1 MPHIHI
7 THSEKGD
14 NKGSCRELVAY
25 LEKENQQN
33 QPNQELWFNQNRS
46 DIKPGEVQSSI
57 DQNVSKLKKTEA
69 KFFLV
74 NISPSTAELAH
85 IGSDPEKLK
94 AYGRQ
99 VMEAYA
105 QNFQKGLG
113 ANDLV
118 YFGKVEYNR
127 SYKYTDP
134 EVKAGQAKR
143 GELKEGAQ
151 MHIQIIVSRKDA
163 DNKRLLSP
171 LNNSSGRNQEHS
183 AKFGQFNHINFKKA
197 GEQAFDQSFGYQR
210 SFEERFEYLNMMKN
224 GKPLEKAQIQLEKQ
238 QWNKNQN
245 TREELEAK
253 QEKEMENQKLNQPLQ
268 ENRINKFG
276 TGMGM

>member
-1 MPHIHI
+1 MPHIHV

-14 NKGSCRELVAY
+14 NKGSCSELVAY
-25 LEKENQQN
+25 LEKENQEN
-33 QPNQELWFNQNRS
+33 QPKQEFWFNQDRS
-46 DIKPGEVQSSI
+46 DIKPSEVQRSI

-74 NISPSTAELAH
+74 NICPSAQELAH
-85 IGSDPEKLK
+85 IGSDPDKLK

-143 GELKEGAQ
+143 GEFKEGAQ
-151 MHIQIIVSRKDA
+151 MHVQIIVSRKDA
-163 DNKRLLSP
+163 DNRRLLSP
-171 LNNSSGRNQEHS
+171 LNNSSGKNLEHS
-183 AKFGQFNHINFKKA
+183 AKFGQFNHMNFKKA
-197 GEQAFDQSFGYQR
+197 GEQVFDQVFEYPR
-210 SFEERFEYLNMMKN
+210 SFEERFEYLNTMKN
-224 GKPLEKAQIQLEKQ
+224 GKPLEKAQSQLEKQ
-238 QWNKNQN
+238 QWNKDQD
-245 TREELEAK
+245 TKKEIEAR
-253 QEKEMENQKLNQPLQ
+253 Q
-268 ENRINKFG
+268 ENKQSQSNEISRDVKVDRGIG
-276 TGMGM
+276 LGL

>member
-7 THSEKGD
+7 THPEKGD

-25 LEKENQQN
+25 LEKENQKSQSK
-33 QPNQELWFNQNRS
+33 QELWFNQNRS
-46 DIKPGEVQSSI
+46 DIKSNEVQRSI

-74 NISPSTAELAH
+74 NISPSAHELAH

-94 AYGRQ
+94 AYSRQ

-105 QNFQKGLG
+105 QNFQKGIA

-143 GELKEGAQ
+143 GELKTGNQ
-151 MHIQIIVSRKDA
+151 MHIQIIISRKDA

-171 LNNSSGRNQEHS
+171 LNNSSGRNLEHS

-197 GEQAFDQSFGYQR
+197 GEQVFDQSFGYAR

-224 GKPLEKAQIQLEKQ
+224 GKPLEKAQSQLEKQ
-238 QWNKNQN
+238 HWNKDQD
-245 TREELEAK
+245 TK
-253 QEKEMENQKLNQPLQ
+253 KEIEVRQ
-268 ENRINKFG
+268 ENKQSQSNEISRELKVDRSIG
-276 TGMGM
+276 LGL